1 MSHSDF
7 MGGVRYFLM
16 SVSMHKKGL
25 LAACKRKYPKTGG
38 RGVNIVEVPH
48 EWIPENWRHGAI
60 IDPGRYHINK
70 ERLDTVLKG
79 DVADMIVEISKAIDD
94 YDPSKEVL
102 FLIFTSGSK
111 AGAGTDYVIKT
122 I

>member
-7 MGGVRYFLM
+7 IGGVRYFLTTT
-16 SVSMHKKGL
+16 SLCKEGI

-38 RGVNIVEVPH
+38 RGVNIVEVPQ
-48 EWIPENWRHGAI
+48 EWIGENWRYGAI

-70 ERLDTVLKG
+70 ERLDEALVG
-79 DVADMIVEISKAIDD
+79 EVADLIVDISKAIDD
-94 YDPSKEVL
+94 YNPDKEVL
-102 FLIFTSGSK
+102 FFIFTSSSK
-111 AGAGTDYVIKT
+111 GGTDYVIKK